1 MVASSATVTLPHVP
15 RVYVCAQ
22 DAEKCACIQLTVEAA
37 KLIKN
42 NPVVS
47 RGYEHRRLKDQLTTG
62 YVSSDAADVVS
73 TCVRG
78 YVNLHLTSCYLIII
92 TAPSCMSTL
101 FKLYVFQ
108 HLYECMLCVMF
119 ACGSV

>member
-1 MVASSATVTLPHVP
+1 MVASSATVTHPFVP
-15 RVYVCAQ
+15 CLRAQ

-78 YVNLHLTSCYLIII
+78 HVNLHVTSCYLIII
-92 TAPSCMSTL
+92 TRTAPSCMSTL
-101 FKLYVFQ
+101 FKL
-108 HLYECMLCVMF
+108 
-119 ACGSV
+119 